1 VNLYRY
7 IRMIVY
13 IYQIR
18 IGLMVLFSNCIVVN
32 NTCFKYNF
40 KGFYVLW
47 FMKVNKQFE
56 IDTPSN
62 SNLLFILGHKYHTIG
77 F

>member
-1 VNLYRY
+1 
-7 IRMIVY
+7 
-13 IYQIR
+13 
-18 IGLMVLFSNCIVVN
+18 MVLLSNCIVVN
-32 NTCFKYNF
+32 NTCFEYNF

-56 IDTPSN
+56 IDAPSN